1 LSALSAYDRAARL
14 LPHHHH
20 GILHDPADDL
30 LRQRDLSDEH
40 VMPACKRVRFQQEGE
55 FRAVLRVVEPQRVP
69 RPVLR
74 SDIERCQVFT
84 TGLHNFTITT
94 AASPRSAANHPP
106 PVCLACQVRTYRR
119 VSPTG
124 VMLLLLSPSASPERV
139 WLYAAELDEHLLAP
153 HILISSRLRSRQ
165 HAHFRSFPRYPG
177 VRKTTNSARNNRIG
191 EIGNTGRA
199 TQDAPDQARPC
210 RTAWGPGQM
219 TPTNTDLGNPPLPNI
234 YREIR

>member
-1 LSALSAYDRAARL
+1 MSCPHVNPFASSRKESSAQSCESLSPNGFHARFYAATSNAARS
-14 LPHHHH
+14 LPP
-20 GILHDPADDL
+20 GCTL
-30 LRQRDLSDEH
+30 
-40 VMPACKRVRFQQEGE
+40 
-55 FRAVLRVVEPQRVP
+55 
-69 RPVLR
+69 
-74 SDIERCQVFT
+74 
-84 TGLHNFTITT
+84 TIT
-94 AASPRSAANHPP
+94 AAATPRSAANHPP
-106 PVCLACQVRTYRR
+106 PVCLACQVRTSRR
-119 VSPTG
+119 GCPTG
-124 VMLLLLSPSASPERV
+124 VILLLLSPSASPERV